1 MLPSMSRTQNF
12 QVHFICHLGFALWW
26 FQKHHASDLHNKFVR
41 LVFVFVLSNFYS
53 KRRVCVKSLQSC
65 QL

>member
-1 MLPSMSRTQNF
+1 MLPSVSQTQNF

-41 LVFVFVLSNFYS
+41 LVFVLSNFYS
-53 KRRVCVKSLQSC
+53 KRRVRVKSLQSC
-65 QL
+65 HL